1 LRAAR
6 DRDKTSRDR
15 RSRVY
20 WLAMSA
26 RTQLLVASIAAG
38 NLESA
43 SFRPRFVDGELA
55 DAARVVLRYHLRPP
69 AVA

>member
-26 RTQLLVASIAAG
+26 RTELVVASIAAG
-38 NLESA
+38 
-43 SFRPRFVDGELA
+43 
-55 DAARVVLRYHLRPP
+55 AAT
-69 AVA
+69 